1 MENTI
6 TLEGFAFTDGETKLF
21 PLCARN
27 SDGSVNKY
35 QTCMLI
41 MEAGRTFGQ
50 QSAPIPGER
59 IADVLSQ
66 IHGAAISHG
75 FVLRVD
81 A

>member
-1 MENTI
+1 MKDTI
-6 TLEGFAFTDGETKLF
+6 TLDGFAFTDGKTKLF

-35 QTCMLI
+35 QSCLLI
-41 MEAGRTFGQ
+41 MEAGRNFGSQ
-50 QSAPIPGER
+50 AASIPSDR

-75 FVLRVD
+75 FVLAVE